1 MAVSLLIRCEFEAAL
16 FSRTYRII
24 LAAVLERE
32 RIFNGMPPQSLT
44 DLCDMPLLGRGATG
58 LVYKVTD
65 TMVVKL
71 ARKGAD
77 EQKGHA
83 NEQRMFEMIEENPGK
98 IPYLIECHHRTP
110 HVTFLQFASG
120 GDLAVLLNK
129 YQKRDEQNGWKVLE
143 ITQALDSQ
151 DIDRWM
157 EQLCDVAATLE
168 RLGLAHNDIRPG
180 NMLLDAERN
189 LKLADLDRGTKVGE
203 DIQVLTEPFGR
214 LLNKSEGIDAG
225 SYGKAGARTEIFAIG
240 SVFYS
245 LLRGYE
251 PYETEYWGD
260 DHGVIL
266 SEKFQNKEFPHLAES
281 VEDNIIRK
289 CWHGEYG
296 QVKDL
301 LHEVKSKNMRT
312 RRVGCEKLIKSGA
325 ISRLGS
331 S

>member
-1 MAVSLLIRCEFEAAL
+1 
-16 FSRTYRII
+16 
-24 LAAVLERE
+24 
-32 RIFNGMPPQSLT
+32 
-44 DLCDMPLLGRGATG
+44 
-58 LVYKVTD
+58 
-65 TMVVKL
+65 
-71 ARKGAD
+71 
-77 EQKGHA
+77 
-83 NEQRMFEMIEENPGK
+83 
-98 IPYLIECHHRTP
+98 
-110 HVTFLQFASG
+110 
-120 GDLAVLLNK
+120 VLLNK
-129 YQKRDEQNGWKVLE
+129 YQKCDEQYGSEVLE

-168 RLGLAHNDIRPG
+168 RLGLAHNDIRPD
-180 NMLLDAERN
+180 NMLLDVERN
-189 LKLADLDRGTKVGE
+189 LRLADLDRGTKVGE

-225 SYGKAGARTEIFAIG
+225 SYGKSGARTEMFAIG

-266 SEKFQNKEFPHLAES
+266 SEKFQNNEFPHLAGS

-289 CWHGEYG
+289 CWHGAYR

-301 LHEVKSKNMRT
+301 LDEVKSKNMRT
-312 RRVGCEKLIKSGA
+312 RRIGCAKLIKSGA
-325 ISRLGS
+325 ISRLAS
-331 S
+331 SELKLN

>member
-1 MAVSLLIRCEFEAAL
+1 LGEQPNPIVGP
-16 FSRTYRII
+16 RT
-24 LAAVLERE
+24 
-32 RIFNGMPPQSLT
+32 QH
-44 DLCDMPLLGRGATG
+44 
-58 LVYKVTD
+58 
-65 TMVVKL
+65 VK
-71 ARKGAD
+71 
-77 EQKGHA
+77 
-83 NEQRMFEMIEENPGK
+83 FPGK
-98 IPYLIECHHRTP
+98 IPHLIECHCRIP

-120 GDLAVLLNK
+120 GDFAVLLNK

-225 SYGKAGARTEIFAIG
+225 SYGKVGARTEIFAIG

-251 PYETEYWGD
+251 PYETE
-260 DHGVIL
+260 
-266 SEKFQNKEFPHLAES
+266 N
-281 VEDNIIRK
+281 
-289 CWHGEYG
+289 
-296 QVKDL
+296 
-301 LHEVKSKNMRT
+301 
-312 RRVGCEKLIKSGA
+312 
-325 ISRLGS
+325 
-331 S
+331 